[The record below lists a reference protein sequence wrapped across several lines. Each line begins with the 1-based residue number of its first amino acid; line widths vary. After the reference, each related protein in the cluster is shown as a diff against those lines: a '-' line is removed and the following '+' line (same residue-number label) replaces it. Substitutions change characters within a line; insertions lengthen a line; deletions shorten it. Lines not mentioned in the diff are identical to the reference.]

1 MSEVKLGRVAPIYKG
16 VYDKTT
22 AYNALDIVY
31 YNGRSYM
38 AKQDTKGNVLPTG
51 TDNDYWGLIV
61 DKGPQGPKGDKGP
74 KGDRGPQGSMGPAG
88 VDGAKGEPGPQGLR
102 GPQGIQGDQGPRGPK
117 GDQGPQGPIGKD
129 GIDGRSGTAELEA
142 VLDKKMADMSLV
154 PETFENLNTLKS
166 TYPNGKVGLFITA
179 DDGHKYIW
187 TNNTWTDSGIY
198 QAIGIANQ
206 SVTNDMLKDNT
217 KTGFLL
223 SGEGV
228 KLNTSDRTLLI
239 NRVYSVLSG
248 TTKYNVKNPNY
259 SFRMDEGLT
268 GFYLY
273 YDTAT
278 QDINLLSSGIP
289 LTAIFLGWINLTNKP
304 TYQIM
309 ASRVISDIDNPNM
322 KPIDYTPYISTGSKQ
337 MNIDTK
343 TKTMTIDVPYFNVY
357 YPNAFIKISQR
368 GTVNLDNGSSASFIF
383 YDTDLGEIVTKDNTS
398 GTLPLTYIYLGA
410 IDWAYP
416 LNSKLYFPATFDG
429 VDIFR
434 MRHSDKYAEL
444 VAGYIIEVN
453 FENKTMTLD
462 KSGYASLQFEDS
474 AYNIKKYNKGN
485 IDISAGGASMSF
497 LFVDVSTSKIQAYG
511 AKNAAPI
518 SALYLGW
525 IDWAN
530 YDWNVHFKLK
540 IAGNNRDTK
549 SSYKFGRSAVTF
561 FGDSITVANNVDR
574 PWTAIVAND
583 LNTSATKNGW
593 SGTTYT
599 SGRREHSAV
608 DRVDEITNQDL
619 VIVEFGV
626 NDFHYG
632 RPLGQF
638 GDTDTSK
645 FYGALDFVYNK
656 LITNNPTAKFVIMTP
671 MKNHGYGTSP
681 DSFTK
686 NSDGHYQI
694 DYVNAIKQVADKYS
708 LPVLDMYANSGISAM
723 NETHNQKYL
732 FDGLHPNQEGS
743 YIVASKVVGFINS
756 SI

>member
-1 MSEVKLGRVAPIYKG
+1 MDKLITNELSLG
-16 VYDKTT
+16 
-22 AYNALDIVY
+22 LDQKLRNDLI
-31 YNGRSYM
+31 
-38 AKQDTKGNVLPTG
+38 
-51 TDNDYWGLIV
+51 DNFKKL
-61 DKGPQGPKGDKGP
+61 QN
-74 KGDRGPQGSMGPAG
+74 G
-88 VDGAKGEPGPQGLR
+88 VDGQSDAVNKQIKDML
-102 GPQGIQGDQGPRGPK
+102 GDVPLQ
-117 GDQGPQGPIGKD
+117 DQNEVTQAR
-129 GIDGRSGTAELEA
+129 IDANGQAYSTMKSRLDVDQETAETALEEERA
-142 VLDKKMADMSLV
+142 TGTEVQEARVSNAGSTYPTLKARIDNQEETITNDINEKLSQISAV
-154 PETFENLNTLKS
+154 PEAFSNLAALKAK
-166 TYPNGKVGLFITA
+166 YPNGKAGIFVTV

-187 TNNTWTDSGIY
+187 ANSTWTDAGVY
-198 QAIGIANQ
+198 QSTAIGKGTI
-206 SVTNDMLKDNT
+206 TNSMLKDGV
-217 KTGFLL
+217 KTGRIVAGSPVVL
-223 SGEGV
+223 SV
-228 KLNTSDRTLLI
+228 IDRTLTLSKIYRLLI
-239 NRVYSVLSG
+239 GSYSV
-248 TTKYNVKNPNY
+248 KPNKAAY
-259 SFRMDEGLT
+259 TFNLPDEKS

-273 YDTAT
+273 YDSAT
-278 QDINLLSSGIP
+278 GDISITSDTVPDTGTL
-289 LTAIFLGWINLTNKP
+289 LGWLNISSSAT
-304 TYQIM
+304 TYDIS
-309 ASRVISDIDNPNM
+309 ASSVTSDVENPYI
-322 KPIDYTPYISTGSKQ
+322 KPIDRIPFTSNGNKPINISTVDRT
-337 MNIDTK
+337 MNV
-343 TKTMTIDVPYFNVY
+343 DVSYFNVY
-357 YPNAFIKISQR
+357 YANEAFKIANTGTIDLDTGTTATFLYFDTATQAFI
-368 GTVNLDNGSSASFIF
+368 
-383 YDTDLGEIVTKDNTS
+383 TKDSTN
-398 GTLPLTYIYLGA
+398 GLLPPTYIYLGA

-434 MRHSDKYAEL
+434 LRHSDKYAEL
-444 VAGYIIEVN
+444 VAGYVIEVN

-497 LFVDVSTSKIQAYG
+497 LFVDVSTNKIQAYS
-511 AKNAAPI
+511 ARNAAPI

-540 IAGNNRDTK
+540 IAGANRDTK
-549 SSYKFGRSAVTF
+549 SAYKFGRGAVTF

-574 PWTAIVAND
+574 PWTAMVANA

-599 SGRREHSAV
+599 SGDREHSAV
-608 DRVDEITNQDL
+608 DRVDEIKNQDL
-619 VIVEFGV
+619 VVVEFGV

-632 RPLGQF
+632 RPLGEF

-743 YIVASKVVGFINS
+743 FIVASKVIGFINS
-756 SI
+756 QI

>member
-1 MSEVKLGRVAPIYKG
+1 MTKIDLGKVAPTYRG
-16 VYDKTT
+16 NYETNT
-22 AYNALDIVY
+22 NYNELDIVEF
-31 YNGRSYM
+31 NGSSYIARKSVTGM
-38 AKQDTKGNVLPTG
+38 TPG
-51 TDNDYWGLIV
+51 TDDASWGLIAN
-61 DKGPQGPKGDKGP
+61 QGPKGDKGDQGP
-74 KGDRGPQGSMGPAG
+74 KGDRGPQGSMGHTG
-88 VDGAKGEPGPQGLR
+88 DKG
-102 GPQGIQGDQGPRGPK
+102 DK
-117 GDQGPQGPIGKD
+117 GDQGPKGDTGPQGLIGPKGDKGDKGDIGPTGKD
-129 GIDGRSGTAELEA
+129 GIDGRSGTDELEV
-142 VLDKKMADMSLV
+142 VLNNKLANMSLV
-154 PETFENLNTLKS
+154 PETFENLNALKS
-166 TYPNGKVGLFITA
+166 AYPNGKVGLFITA

-187 TNNTWTDSGIY
+187 NNNTWTDSGVY

-206 SVTNDMLKDNT
+206 SVTNDMLLDNT

-223 SGEGV
+223 TGKIV
-228 KLNTSDRTLLI
+228 KLSIADRTLII
-239 NRVYSVLSG
+239 NRIYGIRSG
-248 TTKYNVKNPNY
+248 TIKYNVNQSTY
-259 SFRMDEGLT
+259 SFRMEEDLT

-278 QDINLLSSGIP
+278 GDINLLSSGIP
-289 LTAIFLGWINLTNKP
+289 STAIFLGWINLSNTP
-304 TYQIM
+304 SYQIM
-309 ASRVISDIDNPNM
+309 AYSVLSDIDNPNM
-322 KPIDYTPYISTGSKQ
+322 KPVDHIPYISTGKKQ
-337 MNIDTK
+337 INIDTQN
-343 TKTMTIDVPYFNVY
+343 KTMTIDVPYFNVY
-357 YPNAFIKISQR
+357 YPNAFVKITQT
-368 GTVNLDNGSSASFIF
+368 GVVNLDNGSSASFIF
-383 YDTDLGEIVTKDNTS
+383 YDTYLEKIVTTDNTA
-398 GTLPLTYIYLGA
+398 GTLPITYIYLGA

-434 MRHSDKYAEL
+434 IRHSDKYAEL
-444 VAGYIIEVN
+444 VAGYIIEVD

-462 KSGYASLQFEDS
+462 KSGYAGLQFEDS
-474 AYNIKKYNKGN
+474 SYNIRKYNTGN
-485 IDISAGGASMSF
+485 IDISAGGASTSF
-497 LFVDVSTSKIQAYG
+497 LFVDVSTNKIQAYG
-511 AKNAAPI
+511 AKNEAPF

-540 IAGNNRDTK
+540 IAGKNRDTK

-561 FGDSITVANNVDR
+561 FGDSITVANGVDR
-574 PWTAIVAND
+574 PWTTIVANA

-599 SGRREHSAV
+599 SGSREHSAV

-619 VIVEFGV
+619 VVVEFGV

-632 RPLGQF
+632 RPLGEF

-656 LITNNPTAKFVIMTP
+656 LVTNNPTAKFVIMTP

-681 DSFTK
+681 DSFTQ

-743 YIVASKVVGFINS
+743 FIVASKVIGFINS
-756 SI
+756 QI